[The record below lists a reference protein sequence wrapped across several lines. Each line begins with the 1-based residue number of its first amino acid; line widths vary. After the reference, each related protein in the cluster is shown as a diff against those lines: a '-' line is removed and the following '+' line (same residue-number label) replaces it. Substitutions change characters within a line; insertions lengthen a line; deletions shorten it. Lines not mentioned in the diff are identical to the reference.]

1 MKKAKE
7 LKILTDKLDRSLK
20 EIAGLKTKLEESER
34 RYYDLYEN
42 APDMYHT
49 INTKGIIIDCNKT
62 EAEAL
67 GYSKEELIGRSVL
80 NIQTEESKKIGKA
93 AMKKLFYAGKVKG
106 LELQFIKKNG
116 EVMDVSINATVIYD
130 KNGKP
135 AGTRSVI
142 RDITKKKR
150 MVEII
155 KNSRREL
162 QATIDAITDGICLLD
177 RAFRIERINKSMAG
191 LFGKSPVEFIGK
203 KCYTVFENRE
213 KVCEG
218 CKIMGTFTS
227 GEPVI
232 YNDIKNI
239 GYGTSLEVEI
249 SVFPVKG
256 NKKKVEQVVYYM
268 KDITEK
274 RRLEREL
281 EYSKIMASLGE
292 MVTGV
297 AHEIRTP
304 LQNILTGIDLLESE
318 AKKKDLNL
326 EVAENLRDFAID
338 MNYIVQE
345 LLDFSKPVKLEI
357 EERDVT
363 DIIDETIK
371 YFNPRMKKCNIIV
384 SRKYS
389 RPIKKTSIDVRRI
402 RHVFLN
408 IIENSINAMP
418 DGGEIT
424 VSAEPYYDNKG
435 EFIIIVFSD
444 TGRGIASK
452 NIGKV
457 FNPFFSTRT
466 EGIGMGLAVA
476 KKFIKLHNGEI
487 NITSKEGK
495 GCEVTI
501 LLPVKK

>member
-1 MKKAKE
+1 MKRAKE
-7 LKILTDKLDRSLK
+7 LKILTDKLEGSLK
-20 EIAGLKTKLEESER
+20 EIAELKTKLEESER
-34 RYYDLYEN
+34 KYYDLYEN

-49 INTKGIIIDCNKT
+49 IDTKGIIIDCNKT
-62 EAEAL
+62 EAEVL
-67 GYSKEELIGRSVL
+67 GYSKEDIIGRSVL
-80 NIQTEESKKIGKA
+80 NIQTEGSRRIGKS
-93 AMKKLFYAGKVKG
+93 AMKKLFRNGKIKG
-106 LELQFIKKNG
+106 LELQFVKKSG

-135 AGTRSVI
+135 VGTRSVI

-155 KNSRREL
+155 KNSKIEL

-177 RAFRIERINKSMAG
+177 KGLTIERINKSMAR
-191 LFGKSPVEFIGK
+191 LFGKSPVEFIER

-213 KVCEG
+213 RMCEG
-218 CKIMGTFTS
+218 CKVMGAFIS
-227 GEPVI
+227 GEAVI
-232 YNDIKNI
+232 YNHIKNL
-239 GYGTSLEVEI
+239 GDGTSIEFEV

-256 NKKKVEQVVYYM
+256 DKKKIEQVVYYM

-274 RRLEREL
+274 RRLERQL
-281 EYSKIMASLGE
+281 EYSRTLASLGE

-304 LQNILTGIDLLESE
+304 LQNILTGVDLLESE
-318 AKKKDLNL
+318 AKKKDLSL
-326 EVAENLRDFAID
+326 EVAENLRDFAVD

-345 LLDFSKPVKLEI
+345 LLDFSKPVKLEL
-357 EERDVT
+357 EERAVT

-371 YFNPRMKKCNIIV
+371 YFNPQIKKGKITV
-384 SRKYS
+384 SRRYN

-402 RHVFLN
+402 KHVFHN

-418 DGGEIT
+418 EGGEIT
-424 VSAEPYYDNKG
+424 AAAELYNDNKG
-435 EFIIIVFSD
+435 EFVRFRFSD
-444 TGRGIASK
+444 TGCGIPAK
-452 NIGKV
+452 NIDKV

-466 EGIGMGLAVA
+466 QGIGMGLAVA

-487 NITSKEGK
+487 SIASKEGK

-501 LLPVKK
+501 LLPVKS